1 MSTFTKFAIV
11 GAGGVGSGV
20 AEYLLQA
27 KATVTILT
35 RDDTKVELQ
44 AFKERGVSLVKVNYD
59 NEASL
64 KAALTGN
71 EVVVCTIH
79 AYHHSIQFAVAR
91 AAKAAGLQL
100 FVPTE
105 FGMADEDGPNV
116 TKEKVRTQ
124 LKELELPFALF
135 HALFIPRFAYHL
147 LYIIIYFIFL
157 FSFLGYN
164 FKEGAMT
171 VVGDG
176 DAKMSIV
183 ARSDLC
189 RFIAHVLV
197 TAAKCSLE
205 WSRFSVESD
214 RMSPKEIAALAEKK
228 LGKKMELK
236 LVSYDETKKKYET
249 DPVAYI
255 LTRVA
260 DGRCVSGTVD
270 EAKDTV
276 AKYYPGWNP
285 TPYEMFIA

>member
-135 HALFIPRFAYHL
+135 HGGLWAEYIPF
-147 LYIIIYFIFL
+147 
-157 FSFLGYN
+157 FLGYN

>member
-105 FGMADEDGPNV
+105 FGMADEDGPNI

-135 HALFIPRFAYHL
+135 HGGLWAEYIPF
-147 LYIIIYFIFL
+147 
-157 FSFLGYN
+157 FLGYN

-197 TAAKCSLE
+197 TAAKSSLE

-214 RMSPKEIAALAEKK
+214 RMSPKEIAAVAEKK

>member
-135 HALFIPRFAYHL
+135 HGGLWAEYIPL
-147 LYIIIYFIFL
+147 
-157 FSFLGYN
+157 
-164 FKEGAMT
+164 
-171 VVGDG
+171 
-176 DAKMSIV
+176 
-183 ARSDLC
+183 
-189 RFIAHVLV
+189 
-197 TAAKCSLE
+197 
-205 WSRFSVESD
+205 
-214 RMSPKEIAALAEKK
+214 
-228 LGKKMELK
+228 
-236 LVSYDETKKKYET
+236 
-249 DPVAYI
+249 
-255 LTRVA
+255 
-260 DGRCVSGTVD
+260 
-270 EAKDTV
+270 
-276 AKYYPGWNP
+276 
-285 TPYEMFIA
+285 

>member
-20 AEYLLQA
+20 VEGLLQA
-27 KATVTILT
+27 QATVTILT
-35 RDDTKVELQ
+35 RDDTKAELQ
-44 AFKERGVSLVKVNYD
+44 TFKERGVSLVKVDYD
-59 NEASL
+59 DEASL
-64 KAALTGN
+64 KEALSGN
-71 EVVVCTIH
+71 EVVVCAIH
-79 AYHHSIQFAVAR
+79 AYHHSTQFAVAR

-105 FGMADEDGPNV
+105 FGMPDEDGPNA
-116 TKEKVRTQ
+116 TKLKVRAL

-135 HALFIPRFAYHL
+135 HGGLWAEYIPF
-147 LYIIIYFIFL
+147 
-157 FSFLGYN
+157 FLGYN
-164 FKEGAMT
+164 FKEGVMN
-171 VVGDG
+171 VVGEG

-183 ARSDLC
+183 ARSDLS

-197 TAAKCSLE
+197 TASKGSLH

-236 LVSYDETKKKYET
+236 LVSYEETKKKYET

-255 LTRVA
+255 LMRIA
-260 DGRCVSGTVD
+260 DGRCVSGTVE
-270 EAKDTV
+270 EANDTV
-276 AKYYPGWNP
+276 AKYFPDWSP
-285 TPYEMFIA
+285 TPYEVFIA

>member
-100 FVPTE
+100 F
-105 FGMADEDGPNV
+105 FGMADEDGPNI

-135 HALFIPRFAYHL
+135 HGGLWAEYIPF
-147 LYIIIYFIFL
+147 
-157 FSFLGYN
+157 FLGYN

-260 DGRCVSGTVD
+260 DGRCVSGTLD

>member
-105 FGMADEDGPNV
+105 
-116 TKEKVRTQ
+116 
-124 LKELELPFALF
+124 
-135 HALFIPRFAYHL
+135 
-147 LYIIIYFIFL
+147 LYSSRDSLIIYFILSFTLYFL

>member
-105 FGMADEDGPNV
+105 FGMADEDGPNI

-135 HALFIPRFAYHL
+135 HGGLWAEYIPF
-147 LYIIIYFIFL
+147 
-157 FSFLGYN
+157 FLGYN

-197 TAAKCSLE
+197 TAAKSSLE

>member
-105 FGMADEDGPNV
+105 FGMADEDGPNI

-135 HALFIPRFAYHL
+135 HGGLWAEYIPF
-147 LYIIIYFIFL
+147 
-157 FSFLGYN
+157 FLGYN

-197 TAAKCSLE
+197 TAAKSSLE

-228 LGKKMELK
+228 LGKKMELN